1 MTIEKFENKR
11 PTLRW
16 VVAVVL
22 IILVAVLF
30 IVYLDDV
37 GSVLNALWKAVEPLV
52 IGAVFAYLIN
62 LIMTRYEKHW
72 FPNSTKPLVNRTR
85 RGVCLALAILT
96 VTAIIVFLVVLI
108 VSEFS
113 SAASAIVSGLT
124 DLVNMVVEFLMD
136 IPAVAEA
143 LEGEDTLTE
152 IANTIIS
159 ALGGASEAISSIV
172 DVGIDVV
179 QIVISVFLGM
189 IYTLYLLLDKERV
202 IKGAKRLVS
211 LIPNEKARDYVF
223 HVGTVA
229 NGCFS
234 RFIFGQCVE
243 ACILGTLC
251 ALGNLILGFPYA
263 VPIGVIV
270 GMTSIIPYLGAWIGG
285 AVGVIMILSVDPIQA
300 IQFLI
305 FLLILQQVEGHLIY
319 PNVVGR
325 AAQLPSVWV
334 FSAVIVGGSLF
345 GVPGVLLSVPVV
357 STVRTLWMEYLEK
370 RDAKEAEKL
379 AIVEAEA
386 GADEAGGAD
395 AGGAACAGA
404 ANAAAAAGAG
414 TGALEAGAE
423 GAAEGGAAT
432 AATAVAVAEAE
443 GPEAPADDA
452 LSAAAKAASAAQVA
466 AKAATEAAAAA
477 AAAAQ
482 AAAAAAAEAA
492 NEAAAE
498 AVAASAALDAQGA
511 AKAQAEGAPT
521 SADEAL
527 ADEAQND
534 DDASAS
540 VEVGGHAPVADSTP
554 EPVPDVPESGEKR

>member
-22 IILVAVLF
+22 IVMVAVLF

-62 LIMTRYEKHW
+62 LIMVRYEKHW

-113 SAASAIVSGLT
+113 SAASAIISGLT

-179 QIVISVFLGM
+179 QVVVSVFLGM

-211 LIPNEKARDYVF
+211 LIPNEKVRDYVF

-370 RDAKEAEKL
+370 RDAKEAEKQAL
-379 AIVEAEA
+379 MVTEGGETGDDA
-386 GADEAGGAD
+386 GAAA
-395 AGGAACAGA
+395 AGGAACAGE
-404 ANAAAAAGAG
+404 
-414 TGALEAGAE
+414 LENGAE

-432 AATAVAVAEAE
+432 AAAAVAVAEAE
-443 GPEAPADDA
+443 GPEASAGDA
-452 LSAAAKAASAAQVA
+452 LSAA

-482 AAAAAAAEAA
+482 AAAAASAEAA

-498 AVAASAALDAQGA
+498 AAAASAALGAQTA
-511 AKAQAEGAPT
+511 AKAQAEDAPAP
-521 SADEAL
+521 ADEAL
-527 ADEAQND
+527 VDAALND
-534 DDASAS
+534 DDAPVSVEAGGRAS
-540 VEVGGHAPVADSTP
+540 VADPTSDPTP
-554 EPVPDVPESGEKR
+554 DPAPDVPESGEKR